1 MENLFITRDKGVD
14 KMLKTTKY
22 QGKNILVMGLARSGM
37 AAARILKELGANVVI
52 NDGRAYEGND
62 DAMVMAAEGFEVVAG
77 GHPVELLS
85 RGFDLIVKN
94 PGIPY
99 KTTPLLLEAAKK
111 NIPIVCEVEI
121 AYAISE
127 APFIGITATNGKTT
141 TTTLIHEM
149 MQESGIKSKLAGNIG
164 FVSSL
169 VAQDASADEVLVT
182 ELSSFQLM
190 GIVDFRPRI
199 SLILNITEAHLDYHT
214 DIKEYRQAKL
224 NLVKKQLDDDFFVY
238 NADDEF
244 IVSQLHQTK
253 AIVVPFSQ
261 KKRVEGAYLLEG
273 ELFYR
278 DEKIIDERDI
288 LLKGEHNMQDV
299 LGAVA
304 VCKLY
309 GVTNEAI
316 VNVLGRFTGVKHRL
330 QFVKDVAGV
339 KYYNNSKAT
348 NVIATQTAL
357 RAFDQPVILIAG
369 GLDRDHDLEPLAE
382 DAKNIKS
389 IFAFGQSKQRFLD
402 LAKKYDIYCEV
413 FDCLEETFA
422 AATGAAVSGDVVLLA
437 PACASWDQYVDF
449 EERGDA
455 FIDLVELYCMKKV
468 SVK

>member
-1 MENLFITRDKGVD
+1 VGLYTENVEKTVDNYVDKDVG
-14 KMLKTTKY
+14 KMLKNTKY
-22 QGKNILVMGLARSGM
+22 QGENVLVMGLARSGM

-52 NDGRAYEGND
+52 NDGRAYEDNG
-62 DAMVMAAEGFEVVAG
+62 DAKVMEAEGFEVICG
-77 GHPVELLS
+77 EHPTCLLD
-85 RGFDLIVKN
+85 RGFELIIKN

-99 KTTPLLLEAAKK
+99 KTTPLLLVAQERD
-111 NIPIVCEVEI
+111 IPIVCEVEI
-121 AYAISE
+121 AYAICE

-164 FVSSL
+164 VVSSL
-169 VAQDASADEVLVT
+169 VAKDAQADEVLVT

-190 GIVDFRPRI
+190 GIEDFRPHI
-199 SLILNITEAHLDYHT
+199 ALILNITEAHLDYHT

-224 NLVKKQLDDDFFVY
+224 NLVKKQLDSDFFVY
-238 NADDEF
+238 NADDAF
-244 IVSQLHQTK
+244 IVSQLWQTV
-253 AIVVPFSQ
+253 AMTIPFSQ
-261 KKRVEGAYLLEG
+261 KKQVDGAYLLEG
-273 ELFYR
+273 ELFYQG
-278 DEKIIDERDI
+278 EKIINECDI

-316 VNVLGRFTGVKHRL
+316 VAVLCRFTGVKHRL
-330 QFVKDVAGV
+330 QFVKDVNGV

-357 RAFDQPVILIAG
+357 RAFEQPVILLAG

-382 DAKNIKS
+382 DFQNIKG
-389 IFAFGQSKQRFLD
+389 IFAFGQSKERFLD
-402 LAKKYDIYCEV
+402 LARKYEIHCEI
-413 FDCLEETFA
+413 FDSLEGAFEA
-422 AATGAAVSGDVVLLA
+422 ADGISEAGDVVLLA

-455 FIDLVELYCMKKV
+455 FISMVEKL
-468 SVK
+468 